1 MLFSLAIIFTFIFLI
16 FFMGAFFSNDEQLGK
31 GLSFFIILLGIAATS
46 FWFLFGFSWKEK
58 TYMVDTD
65 KVIITEAIA
74 KVTGEKEVDIASL
87 VYLCDGDAT
96 IAEMLQIIDKN
107 ISEEEAKNFESL
119 ILKQL
124 EKEED

>member
-1 MLFSLAIIFTFIFLI
+1 MFLSLAVVFTVLFLI
-16 FFMGAFFSNDEQLGK
+16 FAAVIFFEDDDPSKE
-31 GLSFFIILLGIAATS
+31 LSFFVILLGIATTS
-46 FWFLFGFSWKEK
+46 FWVLFGFSWKEK
-58 TYMVDTD
+58 TYMDTD
-65 KVIITEAIA
+65 KIIITEAIA
-74 KVTGEKEVDIASL
+74 KVTGEKEADIASL